1 MPKIA
6 EAFPAGSI
14 IRDAALHNPMGASW
28 FQATCETI
36 MATILERS
44 DNGRK
49 RATWRAHEKHRDQAD
64 EIIAIAPWS
73 GQNDANDQ
81 TQLGHLRA
89 KVTLS
94 RFQIDL
100 C

>member
-28 FQATCETI
+28 FQSKCETI

-44 DNGRK
+44 DNG
-49 RATWRAHEKHRDQAD
+49 AEKSNM
-64 EIIAIAPWS
+64 EGP
-73 GQNDANDQ
+73 
-81 TQLGHLRA
+81 
-89 KVTLS
+89 
-94 RFQIDL
+94 
-100 C
+100 

>member
-28 FQATCETI
+28 FLAKCKTI
-36 MATILERS
+36 TATILRGGKKQHGGPMR
-44 DNGRK
+44 NIV
-49 RATWRAHEKHRDQAD
+49 DQAD

-73 GQNDANDQ
+73 GQNDVNAPKADISEP
-81 TQLGHLRA
+81 
-89 KVTLS
+89 K
-94 RFQIDL
+94 
-100 C
+100 

>member
-1 MPKIA
+1 MRNIV
-6 EAFPAGSI
+6 
-14 IRDAALHNPMGASW
+14 
-28 FQATCETI
+28 
-36 MATILERS
+36 
-44 DNGRK
+44 
-49 RATWRAHEKHRDQAD
+49 DQAD

-73 GQNDANDQ
+73 GQNDA
-81 TQLGHLRA
+81 TESGHRRA